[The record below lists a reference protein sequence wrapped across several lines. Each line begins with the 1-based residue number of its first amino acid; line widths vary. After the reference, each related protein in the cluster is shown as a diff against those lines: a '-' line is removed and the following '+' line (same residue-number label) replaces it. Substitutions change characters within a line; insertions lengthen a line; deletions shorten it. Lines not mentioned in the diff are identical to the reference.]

1 MIIDDTNRNI
11 LHYTWKLEEKVSGQP
26 GKQEDKGKM
35 REERRK
41 GKEKVKD
48 WREFWYPVKETA
60 QNAPDP
66 EKEVRDRF
74 DLTGKSPYTR
84 LEQV

>member
-1 MIIDDTNRNI
+1 MKRESEG
-11 LHYTWKLEEKVSGQP
+11 LGGVWYTL
-26 GKQEDKGKM
+26 
-35 REERRK
+35 
-41 GKEKVKD
+41 
-48 WREFWYPVKETA
+48 KETA